1 MAMTVEN
8 AQSAFRCTGLY
19 PFDRNA
25 IPKDAYN
32 PSTVFERP
40 LTTLQT
46 PEQEQSA
53 SVDHP
58 VPAAVAST
66 SQLKVDVNPCVTA
79 SVDVSSR
86 NMISTEAVGGSCSF
100 ADLISVPCRE

>member
-1 MAMTVEN
+1 MIK
-8 AQSAFRCTGLY
+8 Q
-19 PFDRNA
+19 
-25 IPKDAYN
+25 K
-32 PSTVFERP
+32 
-40 LTTLQT
+40 LTITITKMISITRISL
-46 PEQEQSA
+46 
-53 SVDHP
+53 

-100 ADLISVPCRE
+100 ADLISVPCLE